1 MVEGEAEPNAKPVAS
16 CASGSSMFTLIIPPA
31 GDWRPQPAS
40 VMKLSILVFVG
51 TQCLNEFCHCTG
63 VDPALSYLRA

>member
-1 MVEGEAEPNAKPVAS
+1 
-16 CASGSSMFTLIIPPA
+16 MFTLIIPPA